1 MAAPFLAALIAVA
14 GLGAAN
20 GGYFASDW
28 GLATLGFA
36 LIVVTL
42 VLVTD
47 ASRPSRLELAFLG
60 GLALFAGW
68 AALSSLWSPGAA
80 GPVLEGER
88 GILYVTATAAAL
100 LLLSTR
106 EASAALLGGVVAG
119 AVLVSLYALGTRLFP
134 GHVGGAYDPSSG
146 YQLAEPIGY
155 WNALGLLTA
164 LAILLALGFA
174 AHGRIATRA
183 LAGVALVTLLPTL
196 YFTFSRGAL
205 IALVGGAV
213 AQAALDPR
221 RARLLV
227 SGFVVGVPAAL
238 GVLEASRSHALTAA
252 GATLQTAQAEGS
264 HLARRLV
271 VLGLVAAA
279 AMIVLHLG
287 ERRLRLPQRA
297 GAVLVAATLAAAGL
311 VAAGVLVAAGGPVT
325 VVERA
330 VDSFTE
336 PLPAGEGDLQRRLL
350 SVSGNGRGDYWH
362 VAWQMARDEPLH
374 GAGAGSFEAN
384 WLRERPISFHAR
396 DAHNLYLETLAEL
409 GVVGLA
415 ILLATLALPL
425 IALPQARRLPFGPAA
440 AGAFAAYVLHASVDW
455 HWEVPAVTLS
465 ALFCAATLLS
475 SPRPTL
481 LMGRGR
487 VAVLALAAPVLAIA
501 LIAHVGNRATASSAA
516 AIDTDEPDRALS
528 QARRA
533 IDWAPWSSEPWQ
545 LRGEAELLLEDDAA
559 ARRSLRRALELDPE
573 SWSTW
578 FDLAVASSGA
588 ERARALA
595 EAKRL
600 NPLSPEIAEFQTEN

>member
-1 MAAPFLAALIAVA
+1 MAAPFLVALVAVA
-14 GLGAAN
+14 GLGAAD

-60 GLALFAGW
+60 GLALFAAW
-68 AALSSLWSPGAA
+68 AALSSLWSPGAGA
-80 GPVLEGER
+80 PVLEAER
-88 GILYVTATAAAL
+88 GILYVAATAAAL

-106 EASAALLGGVVAG
+106 EAAAGLLGGVVAG

-174 AHGRIATRA
+174 AHGHVATRA
-183 LAGVALVTLLPTL
+183 LAGAALVILLPTL

-205 IALVGGAV
+205 IALTGGAV
-213 AQAALDPR
+213 VQAALDPR

-227 SGFVVGVPAAL
+227 SGFIAGVPAAL
-238 GVLEASRSHALTAA
+238 VVLEASRSHALTAA

-264 HLARRLV
+264 HLTRRLV
-271 VLGLVAAA
+271 VLALAAAA
-279 AMIVLHLG
+279 AMIVLHLV
-287 ERRLRLPQRA
+287 EQRARLPKRA
-297 GAVLVAATLAAAGL
+297 GTVLVAATLAAASL
-311 VAAGVLVAAGGPVT
+311 VAVVALVAAGGPVT

-336 PLPAGEGDLQRRLL
+336 PLQAGEGDLQRRLL

-374 GAGAGSFEAN
+374 GTGAGSFEAH
-384 WLRERPISFHAR
+384 WLQERPISFYAR

-409 GVVGLA
+409 GAVGLA

-425 IALPQARRLPFGPAA
+425 VTLPRTRHLPFGPAA
-440 AGAFAAYVLHASVDW
+440 AGAFAAYLLHASVDW
-455 HWEVPAVTLS
+455 DWEVPAVTLA

-475 SPRPTL
+475 SPRPAL
-481 LMGRGR
+481 LTGRGR
-487 VAVLALAAPVLAIA
+487 VAVLALAAPVLAVA
-501 LIAHVGNRATASSAA
+501 LIAHVGNRATAASIAA
-516 AIDTDEPDRALS
+516 NERGDPDRALA
-528 QARRA
+528 QAERA
-533 IDWAPWSSEPWQ
+533 IDWAPWSDEPWQ

-559 ARRSLRRALELDPE
+559 ARKSLKRALELNPE

-578 FDLAVASSGA
+578 LDLAVASRGA
-588 ERARALA
+588 GRTQALA
-595 EAKRL
+595 QVKRL
-600 NPLSPEIAEFQTEN
+600 NPLSQEADELQTKP